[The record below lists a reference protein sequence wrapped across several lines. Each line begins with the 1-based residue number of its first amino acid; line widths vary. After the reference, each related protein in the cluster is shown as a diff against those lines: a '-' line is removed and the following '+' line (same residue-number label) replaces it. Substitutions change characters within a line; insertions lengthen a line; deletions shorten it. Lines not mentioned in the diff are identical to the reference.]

1 MVWDSNSLFFAVN
14 NPFSL
19 QTRQGHP
26 GDVVLLLALAVY
38 LAVTWKGNAKRLM
51 LHSALMLLAVVAVAW
66 GHNMFVTDGWTLIF
80 TGYDLTYWDAAL
92 PMLMTILCGHERK
105 VECSENR

>member
-1 MVWDSNSLFFAVN
+1 MASVGHENKDKGANYSIAGLLCNILPLVVWDSNSLFFAVN

-38 LAVTWKGNAKRLM
+38 LAVTWKGNAN
-51 LHSALMLLAVVAVAW
+51 V
-66 GHNMFVTDGWTLIF
+66 
-80 TGYDLTYWDAAL
+80 
-92 PMLMTILCGHERK
+92 
-105 VECSENR
+105 